1 MLELYIALFDKKE
14 FIKLGRSGDCDI
26 KVSDISV
33 SRSHARILKEF
44 DNFYIEDYK
53 SKFGSLC
60 KIKDVIEF
68 SELS

>member
-1 MLELYIALFDKKE
+1 
-14 FIKLGRSGDCDI
+14 LGRSGDCDI

-44 DNFYIEDYK
+44 NNFYIEDYK